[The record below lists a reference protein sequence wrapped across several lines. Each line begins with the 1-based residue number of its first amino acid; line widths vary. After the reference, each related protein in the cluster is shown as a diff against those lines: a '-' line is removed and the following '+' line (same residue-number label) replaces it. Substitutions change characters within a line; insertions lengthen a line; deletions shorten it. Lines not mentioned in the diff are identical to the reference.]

1 MKYISIILMSLFLVG
16 NVNSG
21 EQAFIYSYVEIGI
34 LKNQKAPWLEISTT
48 WNTLD
53 DCITNMKEEQKDY
66 IEEDNLK
73 AEIKLDEDSNR
84 YMEVIGKKGKL
95 FVYCYKTRLYVDEKG
110 YGSHRHRF

>member
-34 LKNQKAPWLEISTT
+34 FKHLKAPWLQIPTT

-53 DCITNMKEEQKDY
+53 DCSTQMKEEQKDY
-66 IEEDNLK
+66 IEEENLK
-73 AEIKLDEDSNR
+73 AEIKLDKENNR
-84 YMEVIGKKGKL
+84 YMEITFPDGKG
-95 FVYCYKTRLYVDEKG
+95 FTYCYKTRLYVDEKG
-110 YGSHRHRF
+110 YGSHRKY